1 MPKRFKR
8 LFKLYHILL
17 QRTGGYDFIRQN
29 VNKLI
34 GSVLGIIALFYV
46 VDVFIID
53 IDSATAWLTK
63 TLSAQGLIAIFF
75 ASEISIGLVSPEIL
89 IVWADE
95 TIYPIMTLGLLAVI
109 SYVGGLVSYAIGRYL
124 STRKVIRERLIL
136 RYSTTMSQLKRFGGL
151 LVIIAALTPLPYP
164 IVCQLCGINKFPFKT
179 FALLT
184 LVRFLRFAI
193 YGLVLYKMF

>member
-34 GSVLGIIALFYV
+34 GSVLGIIALFYA
-46 VDVFIID
+46 VDTFIID

-63 TLSAQGLIAIFF
+63 ILSAEGLIAIFF

-95 TIYPIMTLGLLAVI
+95 TEFPVLTLGLLASI
-109 SYVGGLVSYAIGRYL
+109 SYVGGLVSYFIGRYL
-124 STRKVIRERLIL
+124 STRKLIRERLIM
-136 RYSTTMSQLKRFGGL
+136 RYATTMRQLKRFGGL
-151 LVIIAALTPLPYP
+151 LVVIAALTPLPYP

>member
-34 GSVLGIIALFYV
+34 GSVLGIIALFYA
-46 VDVFIID
+46 VDTFIID

-63 TLSAQGLIAIFF
+63 ILSAEGLIAIFF

-95 TIYPIMTLGLLAVI
+95 TEFPVLTLGLLASI
-109 SYVGGLVSYAIGRYL
+109 SYAAGLVSYFIGRYL
-124 STRKVIRERLIL
+124 STRKLIRERLII
-136 RYSTTMSQLKRFGGL
+136 RYATTMRQLKRFGGL

>member
-34 GSVLGIIALFYV
+34 SSVLGIIALFYA
-46 VDVFIID
+46 VDTFIID

-63 TLSAQGLIAIFF
+63 ILSAEGLIAIFF

-95 TIYPIMTLGLLAVI
+95 TEFPVLTLGLLASI
-109 SYVGGLVSYAIGRYL
+109 SYVGGLVSYFIGRYL
-124 STRKVIRERLIL
+124 STRKLIRERLIM
-136 RYSTTMSQLKRFGGL
+136 RYASTMRQLKRFGGL
-151 LVIIAALTPLPYP
+151 LVVIAALTPLPYP

>member
-46 VDVFIID
+46 IDVFIID

-63 TLSAQGLIAIFF
+63 TLSSQGLIAIFF

-136 RYSTTMSQLKRFGGL
+136 RYSTTMRQLKRFGGL

>member
-1 MPKRFKR
+1 MPTRFKR

-17 QRTGGYDFIRQN
+17 QRTGGYTFIRQN
-29 VNKLI
+29 VSKLI
-34 GSVLGIIALFYV
+34 GSVVGIIALFYLIDTFV
-46 VDVFIID
+46 ID

-63 TLSAQGLIAIFF
+63 TLSAEGLIAIFF

-95 TIYPIMTLGLLAVI
+95 TEFPVWTLALLASI
-109 SYVGGLVSYAIGRYL
+109 SYIGGLSSYFIGRYL
-124 STRKVIRERLIL
+124 ATRKIIRERLVL
-136 RYSTTMSQLKRFGGL
+136 RYASTMRQLKRFGGL
-151 LVIIAALTPLPYP
+151 LIIIAALTPLPYP
-164 IVCQLCGINKFPFKT
+164 IVCQLCGINKFPFRV

>member
-17 QRTGGYDFIRQN
+17 QRTGGYDLIRQN

-34 GSVLGIIALFYV
+34 GSVLGIIALFYA
-46 VDVFIID
+46 VDTFIID

-63 TLSAQGLIAIFF
+63 ILSAEGLIAIFF

-95 TIYPIMTLGLLAVI
+95 TEFPVLTLGLLASI
-109 SYVGGLVSYAIGRYL
+109 SYVGGLVSYFIGRYL
-124 STRKVIRERLIL
+124 STRKLIRERLIM
-136 RYSTTMSQLKRFGGL
+136 RYATTMRQLKRFGGL

-184 LVRFLRFAI
+184 LVRFLRFAL